1 MAHTPATM
9 KGLRRAVVAGT
20 LLVSACSTAPATPT
34 PAAPT
39 ATPTAAA
46 TAGPTQAATPTPT
59 STELATATAE
69 ATATATATVEPSVGS
84 PSPSASASASAA
96 VGGLVESVAGGGTD
110 APANGLPIA
119 SVALQRPVA
128 IAFGSDGTWWV
139 VDANAGLLLHVLAD
153 GTLADVTGDLG
164 TPSGVTVTPVGKVY
178 LSERSNYR
186 VSSYNGHGG
195 VDVAGGDEHLSG
207 SSGDGGP
214 FNKALFSQPTQ
225 VVSDGAGNLYIND
238 LFNEK
243 IRWVDATTNVV
254 DRIAG
259 NGTTGFSGDDGP
271 AKDAQINRPL
281 SLAVDGGGTRLV
293 LGDGGNARLRSV
305 DLSTGEISTIGGTGS
320 GSAVAFDPTL
330 TATQTPLIHVSALAF
345 DNGGNIY
352 LPVAW
357 GDLGLT
363 IERLAPDG
371 TLTRLVGGGANAGA
385 GSGPLDTQLGDVL
398 CLGVNPANGDLLYC
412 TPDSHIY
419 NVPGA
424 AAVAGP

>member
-9 KGLRRAVVAGT
+9 KGLRQAVVAGT
-20 LLVSACSTAPATPT
+20 LLVSAVFYG
-34 PAAPT
+34 
-39 ATPTAAA
+39 
-46 TAGPTQAATPTPT
+46 AGDADASRTDRHAHSRGDGRPDPGGHATPT

-195 VDVAGGDEHLSG
+195 VDVAGGDEHFSG

-281 SLAVDGGGTRLV
+281 SLAVDGGGTQLV

>member
-1 MAHTPATM
+1 MAQTPATM
-9 KGLRRAVVAGT
+9 KALRQAVLAGT
-20 LLVSACSTAPATPT
+20 LLMAACSSAPAILT

-39 ATPTAAA
+39 ATPTAAR
-46 TAGPTQAATPTPT
+46 TASPTQAATA
-59 STELATATAE
+59 SATELATATATAE
-69 ATATATATVEPSVGS
+69 PTATASAEPSAGS

-96 VGGLVESVAGGGTD
+96 AGGLVESVAGGGTD

-119 SVALQRPVA
+119 AVALQRPVA
-128 IAFGSDGTWWV
+128 IAFAPDGTWWV
-139 VDANAGLLLHVLAD
+139 VDANAGMLLHVLAD
-153 GTLADVTGDLG
+153 GTLSDVTGGLG
-164 TPSGVTVTPVGKVY
+164 TPSGVTVTPGGKVY

-186 VSSYNGHGG
+186 MSIYNGHGG
-195 VDVAGGDEHLSG
+195 VDVAGGDEHVSG

-214 FNKALFSQPTQ
+214 FNKALFAQPTQ

-243 IRWVDATTNVV
+243 IRWVDATTNVI
-254 DRIAG
+254 DRVAG
-259 NGTTGFSGDDGP
+259 NGTTGFSGDNGP
-271 AKDAQINRPL
+271 AKDAQISRPL
-281 SLAVDGGGTRLV
+281 SLVVDAGGTQLV
-293 LGDGGNARLRSV
+293 FGDGGNARLRSV

-320 GSAVAFDPTL
+320 GSVVAFDPTL
-330 TATQTPLIHVSALAF
+330 TAKQTALIHLSALAF

-352 LPVAW
+352 LPVQW

-371 TLTRLVGGGANAGA
+371 TLTRLVGGGANEGA

-412 TPDSHIY
+412 APDSHIY